1 MDVAVIT
8 YSDCSGHGDL
18 NRMPAQVEVQR
29 VTLNNKALHGAS
41 SVLWGMTLGKAARFS
56 KRLYDAR
63 RDVHEP
69 ARLHNSFRGHF
80 R

>member
-1 MDVAVIT
+1 MHTDGA
-8 YSDCSGHGDL
+8 DG
-18 NRMPAQVEVQR
+18 EVQR

-41 SVLWGMTLGKAARFS
+41 FALWGMTLGKAAHLS
-56 KRLYDAR
+56 KGLYDAR
-63 RDVHEP
+63 RDDHEP